1 MSPEMKNTEAP
12 ALFIKDG
19 DDLNL
24 VNYRVKGDYDVVDRL
39 FDVAE
44 LYSGKD
50 EKVIV
55 KKDKPWGWFPDTN
68 TMEIKNKS
76 LFQNKVMSPYH

>member
-24 VNYRVKGDYDVVDRL
+24 VNYRVKGDYYVVDRL

-44 LYSGKD
+44 LRSGKD

-55 KKDKPWGWFPDTN
+55 KKDKPWGWFAGSDSN
-68 TMEIKNKS
+68 NKTS
-76 LFQNKVMSPYH
+76 QISPVADMP

>member
-1 MSPEMKNTEAP
+1 
-12 ALFIKDG
+12 
-19 DDLNL
+19 
-24 VNYRVKGDYDVVDRL
+24 
-39 FDVAE
+39 VAE